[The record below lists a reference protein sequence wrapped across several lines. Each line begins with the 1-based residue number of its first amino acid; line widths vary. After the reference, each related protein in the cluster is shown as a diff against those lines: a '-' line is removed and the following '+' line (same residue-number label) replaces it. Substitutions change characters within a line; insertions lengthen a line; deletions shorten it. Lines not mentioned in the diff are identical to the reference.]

1 VVEARAVKNHAPQA
15 VSLSHL
21 AAVLEWSD
29 EAIFSQTLDG
39 IVLSWNR
46 GAEKIFG
53 YAGAE
58 IIGQPLATFI
68 PPESPQEL
76 PEMLARL
83 RRGDHI
89 IDYETVW
96 QRKDGTRFDILLTI
110 SPIVDESHTVVA
122 ASVVGHDITQ
132 RKRTEEGLQR
142 LNTDLARKA
151 YHDTLTNLPNRMLF
165 ADRLRQALAR
175 ARRTRRQVAILLLDL
190 NHFKQ
195 INDMFGHDA
204 GDAVLVEI
212 ARRLRT
218 ATRETD
224 TVARWG
230 GDEFTVIL
238 NDVRKRKGV
247 VQAVD
252 RIMAA
257 FNAPVMLRDR
267 ELAVTAAGGI
277 ALFPT
282 DAERPDDLMQHA
294 DQAMYAAKGQG
305 ENICAF
311 FGGVIKKG
319 GKSA

>member
-1 VVEARAVKNHAPQA
+1 MKNPPLRA

-21 AAVLEWSD
+21 AAVVEWSD
-29 EAIFSQTLDG
+29 DAIFSQTLDG

-53 YAGAE
+53 YTGAE
-58 IIGQPLATFI
+58 VIGHSVAMLI

-83 RRGDHI
+83 RQGDHI
-89 IDYETVW
+89 LDYETVW
-96 QRKDGTRFDILLTI
+96 RRKDGTRVDLLLTI
-110 SPIVDESHTVVA
+110 SPIVDSSDTITA
-122 ASVVGHDITQ
+122 TSAVGHDITG
-132 RKRTEEGLQR
+132 RKRTEESLRR

-151 YHDTLTNLPNRMLF
+151 HHDTLTDLPNRVLF

-175 ARRTRRQVAILLLDL
+175 ARRERMRVAILLLDL

-195 INDMFGHDA
+195 INDTFGHHA
-204 GDAVLVEI
+204 GDAVLAEI

-218 ATRETD
+218 AIREAD

-238 NDVRKRKGV
+238 NGVRKRDT
-247 VQAVD
+247 AVRAVN
-252 RIMAA
+252 RIMAT
-257 FNAPVMLRDR
+257 FNAPVMLPDR
-267 ELAVTAAGGI
+267 ELTVTATIGI

-282 DAERPDDLMQHA
+282 DGEVPEDLVQHA
-294 DQAMYAAKGQG
+294 DHAMYHAKGRG
-305 ENICAF
+305 ENIFAF
-311 FGGVIKKG
+311 FGKVVKGG